1 MNPLFYQACNRVDST
16 TGFRYNIH
24 TKSTNKVTVHYHD
37 YYELC
42 FLPQDSCEHLAN
54 NEVVRL
60 PRGSLIFIRPE
71 DQHDFINPKLKT
83 VTIIHIA
90 ILKNIIDDL
99 FVFLDGVFPA
109 QKLLSNKQPPYVVLN
124 SFEIQKITN
133 LLNNLNRIPPEKV
146 QKKALHMRSI
156 LLDIFTSYFTEKKL
170 STPSTNDNVPPWL
183 LKTCEQMQKVDNFS
197 LGIDRMVELSGVTK
211 EWLCHSLKKYYNC
224 TPSEFINNIRLTYV
238 ANMLI
243 YSDIKIVDLCYSS
256 GFSTMSW
263 FHSQFDQKFGCS
275 PGQFRKEHRFVPNDN
290 PN

>member
-1 MNPLFYQACNRVDST
+1 MCQMNPLFYQACNRVDST

-99 FVFLDGVFPA
+99 FVFLDGVFPT

-124 SFEIQKITN
+124 SFEIQKITS

-156 LLDIFTSYFTEKKL
+156 LLDIFTSYF
-170 STPSTNDNVPPWL
+170 NQWN
-183 LKTCEQMQKVDNFS
+183 
-197 LGIDRMVELSGVTK
+197 
-211 EWLCHSLKKYYNC
+211 
-224 TPSEFINNIRLTYV
+224 
-238 ANMLI
+238 
-243 YSDIKIVDLCYSS
+243 
-256 GFSTMSW
+256 
-263 FHSQFDQKFGCS
+263 
-275 PGQFRKEHRFVPNDN
+275 
-290 PN
+290 